1 MSELHIDSVTKSYSG
16 KVVLSDVYLNCKPGE
31 VKGLIGRNGSG
42 KSTLL
47 KIIFGTEKPDFKF
60 IRADNKIIKNVT
72 DRSYLINYLPQENFL
87 PNNTSIKTLISL
99 FLDKKS
105 RKIVLENEYVRP
117 LLRKKNQHLSG
128 GEKRIIE
135 ILLIIHSQAKYILLD
150 EPFNGLSPIMRDYII
165 DYINKNKTSKGFII
179 TDHDYTNII
188 KLADNLVY
196 LDRGY
201 LKTIDKNELSEL
213 GYLPV

>member
-1 MSELHIDSVTKSYSG
+1 MSELHIDRVTKSYSG

>member
-201 LKTIDKNELSEL
+201 LKTIDNCR
-213 GYLPV
+213 YC

>member
-188 KLADNLVY
+188 FVLTSAKLVKSLIE
-196 LDRGY
+196 
-201 LKTIDKNELSEL
+201 K
-213 GYLPV
+213 

>member
-47 KIIFGTEKPDFKF
+47 KIIFGTEKSDFKF
-60 IRADNKIIKNVT
+60 IRANNKIIKNVT
-72 DRSYLINYLPQENFL
+72 DRRYLINYLPQENFL

-213 GYLPV
+213 GYIPA